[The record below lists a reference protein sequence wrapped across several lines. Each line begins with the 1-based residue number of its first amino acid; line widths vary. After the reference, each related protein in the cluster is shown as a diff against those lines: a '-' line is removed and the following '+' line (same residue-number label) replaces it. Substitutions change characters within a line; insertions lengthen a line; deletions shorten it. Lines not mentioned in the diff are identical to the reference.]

1 MKAVFYSIALA
12 VLFAAPAARAQPA
25 GEADTHSASIR
36 SGDLNLASP
45 GGLATL
51 HGRVKVAANQL
62 CGIAPALPFGEAR
75 AVGACRA
82 QVFRSAERQ
91 AVLAMNG
98 SDSTVAGTR

>member
-1 MKAVFYSIALA
+1 MKAVFQLIALA
-12 VLFAAPAARAQPA
+12 ALLAAGAAQARPAADFDAP
-25 GEADTHSASIR
+25 SASIR

-51 HGRVKVAANQL
+51 RGRVKVAANQL

-82 QVFRSAERQ
+82 QIFRSAERQ
-91 AVLAMNG
+91 AMLAMARP
-98 SDSTVAGTR
+98 DSVVAGTR